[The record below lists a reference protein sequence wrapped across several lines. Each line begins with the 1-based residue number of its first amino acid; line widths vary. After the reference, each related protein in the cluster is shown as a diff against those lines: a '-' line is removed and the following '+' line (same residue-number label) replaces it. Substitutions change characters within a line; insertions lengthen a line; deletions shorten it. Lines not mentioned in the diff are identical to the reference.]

1 LHFIPRYLAALLRG
15 SSFVSFGVL
24 DHIYDP
30 MPTVN
35 AAFHALRQGGKMSIW
50 VYGYEGNELYLSVF
64 APVRHI
70 TKLLP
75 HSIPAFVCK
84 LLCFVADGYG
94 FACRFLPLP
103 LLRYFLNHFMKLA
116 RDERELTIYDQ
127 LRPVYAKYY
136 SKKEA
141 LDLLSSAG
149 FVNVETYHRHNYSWT
164 VIGEKPS

>member
-1 LHFIPRYLAALLRG
+1 
-15 SSFVSFGVL
+15 
-24 DHIYDP
+24 

-64 APVRHI
+64 ASVRHI

-164 VIGEKPS
+164 VTGEKPSSITENDH